1 MKAFFTAVAVFF
13 LNLNKLG
20 VAESPTPTESSSTKD
35 AGTSL
40 HFKVPQAAIIFLSFL
55 GGCLV
60 FVFILYKILH
70 SDSVC
75 KLNRDRHSGNKS
87 VDYVELGQ
95 SPTVAEEP
103 SDDDSLDLVEK
114 KTTLSDKSSAK
125 LTWSS
130 EFREKSRSMGDLP
143 PPEKPAKAT
152 PRRKMTAWERPSVEA
167 VKAVGYMSV
176 LSAYGD
182 GTSSQDTHLSP
193 KKLRESRG
201 EISCVAKLQV
211 SVGFSQ
217 TAQRLEVTIVRV
229 QDFPEYISASS
240 ATSAMSVHLTLMPS
254 KRYRFKT
261 KTKATTDVTINE
273 TFVMRGVTEKELMD
287 SVLRFR
293 IYAQGPIKK
302 AKLIGETETHVTDFD
317 LDDIVSTMWI
327 MIPPVSIATA
337 EQRKPS
343 KAKQSHRK

>member
-1 MKAFFTAVAVFF
+1 M
-13 LNLNKLG
+13 
-20 VAESPTPTESSSTKD
+20 
-35 AGTSL
+35 
-40 HFKVPQAAIIFLSFL
+40 
-55 GGCLV
+55 

-75 KLNRDRHSGNKS
+75 KLKRDRPSGNKS

-95 SPTVAEEP
+95 SPIVAEEP

-114 KTTLSDKSSAK
+114 KTTASDKSSK
-125 LTWSS
+125 NSGEHTWSS

-217 TAQRLEVTIVRV
+217 TAQRLEVTIIRV
-229 QDFPEYISASS
+229 QDFPQYISASS

-261 KTKATTDVTINE
+261 KTKATSDVTINE
-273 TFVMRGVTEKELMD
+273 TFVMRAVTEKELMD

-327 MIPPVSIATA
+327 MIPPVSVATA
-337 EQRKPS
+337 EQRKP
-343 KAKQSHRK
+343 KAKQSNRK

>member
-1 MKAFFTAVAVFF
+1 M
-13 LNLNKLG
+13 
-20 VAESPTPTESSSTKD
+20 
-35 AGTSL
+35 
-40 HFKVPQAAIIFLSFL
+40 
-55 GGCLV
+55 

-70 SDSVC
+70 SDLVC
-75 KLNRDRHSGNKS
+75 KLKRDRPSGTKS

-95 SPTVAEEP
+95 SPIVAEEP
-103 SDDDSLDLVEK
+103 SDDDNLDFVDK
-114 KTTLSDKSSAK
+114 KTTVSDKSSK
-125 LTWSS
+125 IYGEQIWSS

-143 PPEKPAKAT
+143 PPEKPAKAS
-152 PRRKMTAWERPSVEA
+152 PRRKMTAWERPSMEV

-182 GTSSQDTHLSP
+182 GTSAQDTHLSP
-193 KKLRESRG
+193 RKLRESRS
-201 EISCVAKLQV
+201 EINCVAKLQI

-217 TAQRLEVTIVRV
+217 TAQRLEVTIIRV

-240 ATSAMSVHLTLMPS
+240 ATSTMSVHLTLMPS

-261 KTKATTDVTINE
+261 KTKATADVTINE
-273 TFVMRGVTEKELMD
+273 PFVMRGVTEKELMD
-287 SVLRFR
+287 SALRFR
-293 IYAQGPIKK
+293 IYAQGPMKK

-327 MIPPVSIATA
+327 MIPPPSVATA

-343 KAKQSHRK
+343 KAKQSTRK

>member
-1 MKAFFTAVAVFF
+1 M
-13 LNLNKLG
+13 
-20 VAESPTPTESSSTKD
+20 
-35 AGTSL
+35 
-40 HFKVPQAAIIFLSFL
+40 
-55 GGCLV
+55 

-70 SDSVC
+70 SDLVC
-75 KLNRDRHSGNKS
+75 KLERDRPSRTKS

-95 SPTVAEEP
+95 SPIVAEEP
-103 SDDDSLDLVEK
+103 SDDDNLDFVEM
-114 KTTLSDKSSAK
+114 KTTVSDKSSK
-125 LTWSS
+125 ISGEQIWSS

-143 PPEKPAKAT
+143 PPEKPAKPS
-152 PRRKMTAWERPSVEA
+152 PRRKMTAWERPSMEV

-182 GTSSQDTHLSP
+182 GTSAQDKHLSP
-193 KKLRESRG
+193 RKLRESRS
-201 EISCVAKLQV
+201 EINCVAKLQI

-217 TAQRLEVTIVRV
+217 TAQRLEVTIIRV

-261 KTKATTDVTINE
+261 KTKATADVTINE
-273 TFVMRGVTEKELMD
+273 PFVMRGVTEKELMD
-287 SVLRFR
+287 SALRFR
-293 IYAQGPIKK
+293 IYAQGPMKK

-327 MIPPVSIATA
+327 MIPPPSVATA

-343 KAKQSHRK
+343 KAKQSNRK